1 MLLKRRPSPLTRS
14 PCNGSF
20 RRNFAHSLPIAP
32 NSQAAIALEQ
42 AFPATHVREWK
53 GTAMV
58 STSNDGI
65 MSEYLVKYGA
75 IKSSERERPTDLL
88 ETLYISERFQ
98 AGDDLKSV
106 RENYDHSV
114 WNGVPSADID
124 RRLAALDDFMKELA
138 RNRAAMWGLN

>member
-1 MLLKRRPSPLTRS
+1 
-14 PCNGSF
+14 
-20 RRNFAHSLPIAP
+20 
-32 NSQAAIALEQ
+32 
-42 AFPATHVREWK
+42 
-53 GTAMV
+53 MV

-65 MSEYLVKYGA
+65 MSEYLIKYA
-75 IKSSERERPTDLL
+75 LAKSGERERPTDLL

-106 RENYDHSV
+106 RNSYDHSV

-124 RRLAALDDFMKELA
+124 RRLVALDDFMKELA

>member
-1 MLLKRRPSPLTRS
+1 
-14 PCNGSF
+14 
-20 RRNFAHSLPIAP
+20 
-32 NSQAAIALEQ
+32 
-42 AFPATHVREWK
+42 
-53 GTAMV
+53 MV

-65 MSEYLVKYGA
+65 MSEYLIKYA
-75 IKSSERERPTDLL
+75 LVKSSERERPTDLL

-114 WNGVPSADID
+114 WNGVPSAEID
-124 RRLAALDDFMKELA
+124 RRLAALDCFMKELA